1 MKEQWCIP
9 PKANA
14 EFVCQMETILDIY
27 KRPYDAEYPVVCM
40 DELNKQLVS
49 ETRQP
54 LAAIPGKPARYD
66 FEYKREGVANAFICF
81 EPLGN
86 RRTITIRAQRTH
98 REWAELMQELVDVHY
113 ATAKRIT
120 VVLDNLNTH
129 TGASLYKV
137 FPPAEARRILERLDL
152 QYTPKHGSWLN
163 MAEIELSVFC
173 RQCLNRRI
181 PDSTI
186 FQQIGTNWSD
196 GRNDRAATVSW
207 QFTTADARVKLKH
220 LYPVIQC

>member
-1 MKEQWCIP
+1 
-9 PKANA
+9 
-14 EFVCQMETILDIY
+14 METILDIY
-27 KRPYDAEYPVVCM
+27 KRPYDAQYPVVCM

-54 LAAIPGKPARYD
+54 LPASPGKPARYD

-98 REWAELMQELVDVHY
+98 REWAELMKDLVDRHY
-113 ATAKRIT
+113 PAATRIT

-137 FPPAEARRILERLDL
+137 FPPAEARRMLDRLDL

-163 MAEIELSVFC
+163 MAEIELSAFC

-181 PDSTI
+181 ADSTI
-186 FQQIGTNWSD
+186 L
-196 GRNDRAATVSW
+196 DRKSV
-207 QFTTADARVKLKH
+207 V
-220 LYPVIQC
+220 